1 MKSSGQLLGIFPFVD
16 ELVACV
22 KALKEKGYEATS
34 VFSPV
39 RVPELHELMTPK
51 ASITRLFT
59 LMGGI
64 TGGISLVGLASLAHL
79 SYKLIV
85 WGKPILAWVP
95 WVVVAFEGTILFS
108 ALSAFIAWVFKA
120 GLPQPTTDAGYDAG
134 FSGHKFGVL
143 VAAPQE
149 SRQAIEQI
157 LREHGA
163 EEVRDVAA

>member
-1 MKSSGQLLGIFPFVD
+1 MKNRDQLLAIFPFVD
-16 ELVACV
+16 ELVECL
-22 KALKEKGYEATS
+22 KALKEEGYEATS
-34 VFSPV
+34 VFSPI
-39 RVPELHELMTPK
+39 RVPELQELMTPK

-59 LMGGI
+59 LIGGI
-64 TGGISLVGLASLAHL
+64 TGGISLVGLAAFAHL

-95 WVVVAFEGTILFS
+95 WVVVAFEGTILLS
-108 ALSAFIAWVFKA
+108 SLSAFFAWVFKA
-120 GLPQPTTDAGYDAG
+120 GLPQPTADAGYDAS
-134 FSGHKFGVL
+134 FSGHKFGVV

-149 SRQAIEQI
+149 SRQTIEQL